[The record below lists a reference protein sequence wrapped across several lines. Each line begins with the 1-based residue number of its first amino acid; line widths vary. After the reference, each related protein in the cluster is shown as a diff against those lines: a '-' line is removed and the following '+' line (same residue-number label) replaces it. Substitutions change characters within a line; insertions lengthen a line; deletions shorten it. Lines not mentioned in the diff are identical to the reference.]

1 VSSYEDLVAACRA
14 QVQALGINYTILD
27 SVAGFTEGYAAK
39 LLGHSEYCSTGGRR
53 TKRHFSPDS
62 FDAYLAALGF
72 DLVLVEN
79 ADKVTRLKAFMESK
93 LLRRE
98 GPIRSGATDLLINVR
113 FSRDFVRKIG
123 RKGGLA
129 RGRKLAARASLREA
143 KRRAALVRW
152 SKQKG

>member
-1 VSSYEDLVAACRA
+1 MPAEQHPLTDRAIARVSSYEDLVAACRA

-79 ADKVTRLKAFMESK
+79 ADKVARLKAFMESK
-93 LLRRE
+93 LALR
-98 GPIRSGATDLLINVR
+98 TC
-113 FSRDFVRKIG
+113 
-123 RKGGLA
+123 
-129 RGRKLAARASLREA
+129 
-143 KRRAALVRW
+143 
-152 SKQKG
+152 